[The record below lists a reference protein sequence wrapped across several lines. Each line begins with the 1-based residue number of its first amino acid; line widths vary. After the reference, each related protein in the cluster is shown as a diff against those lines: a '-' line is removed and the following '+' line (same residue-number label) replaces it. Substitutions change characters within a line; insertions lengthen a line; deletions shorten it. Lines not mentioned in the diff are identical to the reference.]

1 MSFIVRDIRLFFAS
15 LTLASFYFIMLIGYG
30 YECIVDKLHS
40 RFVSFLRYYKRR
52 KIPTDNKYKRFIKCA
67 VPFLI

>member
-1 MSFIVRDIRLFFAS
+1 MMSFIVRDIRLFFAS
-15 LTLASFYFIMLIGYG
+15 LTLASFYFIMLIGC
-30 YECIVDKLHS
+30 ECIVDKLHS

-52 KIPTDNKYKRFIKCA
+52 KIPTDNKYKRFIKCV